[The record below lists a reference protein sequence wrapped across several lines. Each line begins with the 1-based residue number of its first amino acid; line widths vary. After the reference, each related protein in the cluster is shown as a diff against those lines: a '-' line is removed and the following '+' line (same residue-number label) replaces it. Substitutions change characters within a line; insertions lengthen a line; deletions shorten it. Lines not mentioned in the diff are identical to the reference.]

1 MQILWSLKMN
11 KLKRHISL
19 FILVLI
25 ALSLNAQDNLSLK
38 DAIAIGL
45 KNNYQIQI
53 AGKNTTI
60 AERNNNWME
69 AGVLP
74 SITTNASYG
83 LNWSE
88 NNNPASFIQ
97 GRSTSSNAT
106 FGADL
111 NWVLFNGFRVHITR
125 AKLQQLEEQSLGN
138 AAVVVENTIQSI
150 ILGYN
155 NVLLQQEKLK
165 ALSNVIKVSVDR
177 YKYMEEK
184 QKLGAASTFDLLQVK
199 NAMLT
204 DSTSYLMQ
212 DLAYKNALRNLNM
225 LMAIDVEK
233 EYVLTDKLMHE
244 GELLSLDG
252 MKEKMMSNNQTL
264 KNQYINQLI
273 MQKDK
278 ELAKANLFP
287 VVSFGSGI
295 SHSINGFDGQ
305 GLGGVKI
312 KSSGNTSLSYY
323 ANVSLTFTLFNGN
336 KAHRAFKNMQ
346 IQEEIADLTTQ
357 EMELSLSNELLTAY
371 ELYNARISIL
381 NLTNES
387 LKTAE
392 LNLQLGKEKYEGG
405 SISSFEFR
413 DIQTA
418 YLNTVATQLETV
430 FNAISAHA
438 DLVRL
443 TGGIV
448 EEFGN

>member
-1 MQILWSLKMN
+1 MN
-11 KLKRHISL
+11 NIKKYIFLLCSVI
-19 FILVLI
+19 IG
-25 ALSLNAQDNLSLK
+25 LNGFSQDNLSLA

-53 AGKNTTI
+53 SGKNTEV

-69 AGVLP
+69 AGLFP

-97 GRSTSSNAT
+97 GRSTSSNAS

-111 NWVLFNGFRVHITR
+111 NWVLFNGFKVHITKS
-125 AKLQQLEEQSLGN
+125 KLMQLEEQSMGN

-150 ILGYN
+150 ILGYHN
-155 NVLLQQEKLK
+155 ALLQNEKLK
-165 ALSNVIKVSVDR
+165 ALGNVVGVSADR

-204 DSTSYLMQ
+204 DSTNYLMQ
-212 DLAYKNALRNLNM
+212 ELAYKNALRNLNI
-225 LMAIDVEK
+225 LMATDVEK
-233 EYVLTDKLMHE
+233 QYTLIDELKHSGD
-244 GELLSLDG
+244 LLSLVG
-252 MKEKMMSNNQTL
+252 MKDKMLSNNQTL
-264 KNQYINQLI
+264 KNQYVNQLI
-273 MQKDK
+273 MRKDK

-287 VVSFGSGI
+287 VISFNSGI
-295 SHSINGFDGQ
+295 SHSINGFEGT
-305 GLGGVKI
+305 GLGGVEI
-312 KSSGNTSLSYY
+312 NSSGNTSLTYY
-323 ANVSLTFTLFNGN
+323 ANVSLSFTLFNGN

-357 EMELSLSNELLTAY
+357 DMELALSNELITAY
-371 ELYNARISIL
+371 ELYNARLSIL
-381 NLTNES
+381 NLTNTS
-387 LKTAE
+387 LETAE
-392 LNLQLGKEKYEGG
+392 LNLKLGKEKYEGG

-438 DLVRL
+438 DLIRL

-448 EEFGN
+448 EEFSGATN